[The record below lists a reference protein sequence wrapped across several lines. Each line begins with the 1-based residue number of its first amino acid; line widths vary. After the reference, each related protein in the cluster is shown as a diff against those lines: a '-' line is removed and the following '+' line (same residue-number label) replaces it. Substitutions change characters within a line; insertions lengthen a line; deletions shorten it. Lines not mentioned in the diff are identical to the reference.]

1 MRRDAEMNE
10 DEERKKKE
18 LVEARNEGDSAAYNA
33 EKALKELGDDAT
45 SEEKAAV
52 EEKIKTLRDLLTS
65 EDASA
70 IKAAVDALMNAMH
83 PISQK
88 SYAKAHAAQGN
99 TAGAETNTDNG
110 DSNGGTT
117 VDAEFHEEDN
127 Q

>member
-1 MRRDAEMNE
+1 MSQQHNDP
-10 DEERKKKE
+10 
-18 LVEARNEGDSAAYNA
+18 VVIVSAARTPMGAFQGDFA
-33 EKALKELGDDAT
+33 ELSANDLGGA
-45 SEEKAAV
+45 
-52 EEKIKTLRDLLTS
+52 
-65 EDASA
+65 A